1 MRRRSEVISSFTGVS
16 FGLVFGETNLGSW
29 LSWVI
34 SFTLYRGVYHRP
46 YNNYFAGGVGS
57 R

>member
-1 MRRRSEVISSFTGVS
+1 MISSFAGVS
-16 FGLVFGETNLGSW
+16 FGLVSGSGEDETNLGSW

-46 YNNYFAGGVGS
+46 YNNYFTGGVGS